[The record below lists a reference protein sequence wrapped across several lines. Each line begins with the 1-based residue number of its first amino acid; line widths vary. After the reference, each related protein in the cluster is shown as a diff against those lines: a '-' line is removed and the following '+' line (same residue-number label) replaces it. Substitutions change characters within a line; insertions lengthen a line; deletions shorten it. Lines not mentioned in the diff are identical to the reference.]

1 MKGGAAALCGA
12 VLLLLLAQPALAQ
25 AHSPFGVG
33 ISEGG
38 GQAGGI
44 AGWLLGQQVIFE
56 RQLSTAVR
64 AAHAGG
70 PALWWLTGL
79 SFAYGV
85 FHAAGPGHGK
95 AVMTAYLFANE
106 RALRRGIVLTLLAA
120 LLQGLVAVLLVG
132 TLAVILNATASRM
145 KDAASLV
152 EMLSYAGITLF
163 GAWLLW
169 RKGRRLWATLRLRRP
184 RAFGLAFPS
193 PPAMALAAGSAAF
206 SPLAPPRRSGLAC
219 GCERP
224 AGFVADAGHGAAGH
238 AACGHVSGP
247 DPATLGDGF
256 SWREAALTVAA
267 AGARPCSGAI
277 LVLVFAVAQG
287 PFAVGALAV
296 LAMSL
301 GTALT
306 TAAIAAIAVL
316 ARALALR
323 VLGLGSRGSVLLV
336 AALEVAAAAVV
347 LLVGL
352 SLVLGTA
359 SLGGA

>member
-1 MKGGAAALCGA
+1 MLWGAA
-12 VLLLLLAQPALAQ
+12 VLLALTEPALAQ
-25 AHSPFGVG
+25 AHNPFGVG

-44 AGWLLGQQVIFE
+44 TGWLIGQQVNFE
-56 RQLSTAVR
+56 RQLSAAVR

-106 RALRRGIVLTLLAA
+106 RALRRGLVLTLVAA
-120 LLQGLVAVLLVG
+120 LLQGLVAILLVG
-132 TLAVILNATASRM
+132 MLAMILNVTAQRM

-163 GAWLLW
+163 GAWLVW
-169 RKGRRLWATLRLRRP
+169 HKGRRLWAAMRTNRSHP
-184 RAFGLAFPS
+184 FGLAFPR
-193 PPAMALAAGSAAF
+193 PPAMALATGSAAF
-206 SPLAPPRRSGLAC
+206 SPLAEPRPAARMGALAC
-219 GCERP
+219 GCDLP
-224 AGFVADAGHGAAGH
+224 IGFMADAGHGS
-238 AACGHVSGP
+238 ACGHVHGP
-247 DPATLGDGF
+247 DPATLGDDFG
-256 SWREAALTVAA
+256 WREAALTVIA

-287 PFAVGALAV
+287 LFAVGMLAV

-306 TAAIAAIAVL
+306 TGALAAVAVL
-316 ARALALR
+316 ARAIAIK
-323 VLGLGSRGSVLLV
+323 VLGRSSRQGSLLV

-347 LLVGL
+347 LVVGL
-352 SLVLGTA
+352 SLMLGAA
-359 SLGGA
+359 SLGSA